1 MPVQYIVTGGAGF
14 IGRNLVAALNA
25 RGHEDILIV
34 DRLGT
39 DRKWRN
45 LLGLSFVDL
54 VDLDDFRNFITES
67 TIDELETVFHLG
79 ACSSTTERDADYL
92 LDNNYRYSQEIC
104 QWCLSSDVRFIYAS
118 SAATYGDGSLG
129 YSDDETRT
137 PLYRP
142 LNMYGYSKQLFD
154 LWAAKQG
161 LFDRIVG
168 LKYFNVFGPYE
179 DHKGEMRSMVHKAY
193 GQILSTGRVRLFKS
207 HRPDY
212 EDGEQLRDFVYVK
225 DAMDVTLFF
234 EDHSQVSGLF
244 NCGTGRA
251 RSWNDLVSA
260 IFAAMER
267 APQIE
272 YIDMPESLRSQY
284 QYFTQANG
292 AKLRSA
298 GYDRPF
304 TSLEEAV
311 RDYVTTYL
319 DPVLG
324 GAVPS

>member
-34 DRLGT
+34 DRLGS
-39 DRKWRN
+39 DQKWKN

-54 VDLDDFRNFITES
+54 VDLGEFRDFIAHS

-92 LDNNYRYSQEIC
+92 LDNNYRYSQEVC
-104 QWCLSSDVRFIYAS
+104 QWCLSSDVRFVYAS

-129 YSDDETRT
+129 YSDEEARI

-154 LWAAKQG
+154 HWAAREG

-207 HRPDY
+207 HRPGY
-212 EDGEQLRDFVYVK
+212 GDGEQLRDFVYVK
-225 DAMDVTLFF
+225 DAVDVTLFF

-251 RSWNDLVSA
+251 RSWNDLMNA
-260 IFAAMER
+260 LFAAMGRPPE
-267 APQIE
+267 IE
-272 YIDMPESLRSQY
+272 YIAMPESLRNQY
-284 QYFTQANG
+284 QYFTQADG
-292 AKLRSA
+292 ARLRSA

-324 GAVPS
+324 GADPD

>member
-34 DRLGT
+34 DRLGS
-39 DRKWRN
+39 DQKWKN
-45 LLGLSFVDL
+45 LPGLSFIDL
-54 VDLDDFRNFITES
+54 VDLDDFRNFIADS
-67 TIDELETVFHLG
+67 SIDELETVFHLG

-129 YSDDETRT
+129 YSDEESRI
-137 PLYRP
+137 PLCRP

-154 LWAAKQG
+154 HWAAREG

-193 GQILSTGRVRLFKS
+193 GQILSTGKVRLFKS
-207 HRPDY
+207 HRDDY
-212 EDGEQLRDFVYVK
+212 EDGEQLRDFIYVK
-225 DAMDVTLFF
+225 DAVDVTLFF
-234 EDHSQVSGLF
+234 EDHSGVSGLY

-251 RSWNDLVSA
+251 RSWNDLVGSL
-260 IFAAMER
+260 FVAMGRRPEI
-267 APQIE
+267 A
-272 YIDMPESLRSQY
+272 YIDMPESLRNQY
-284 QYFTQANG
+284 QYFTQADG

-304 TSLEEAV
+304 TTLEEAV

-319 DPVLG
+319 EPVLG
-324 GAVPS
+324 GAAPE

>member
-39 DRKWRN
+39 DRKWKN
-45 LLGLSFVDL
+45 LPGLSFVDL
-54 VDLDDFRNFITES
+54 VDLDDFRNFIADS
-67 TIDELETVFHLG
+67 AIDELETVFHLG
-79 ACSSTTERDADYL
+79 ACSDTTERDADYL
-92 LDNNYRYSQEIC
+92 LDNNYRYSQEVC

-129 YSDDETRT
+129 YSDDEARI
-137 PLYRP
+137 PRYRP
-142 LNMYGYSKQLFD
+142 LNMYGYSKQMFD
-154 LWAAKQG
+154 HWAAREG

-193 GQILSTGRVRLFKS
+193 GQIASTGRVRLFKS
-207 HRPDY
+207 HRPGY
-212 EDGEQLRDFVYVK
+212 GDGEQLRDFVYVK
-225 DAMDVTLFF
+225 DAVDATLFF
-234 EDHSQVSGLF
+234 EDHSQVSGLY

-251 RSWNDLVSA
+251 RSWNDLMNA
-260 IFAAMER
+260 LFAAMGR
-267 APQIE
+267 APEIE
-272 YIDMPESLRSQY
+272 YIDMPESLRNQY
-284 QYFTQANG
+284 QYFTQADG

-319 DPVLG
+319 EPVLG
-324 GAVPS
+324 GTAPA

>member
-34 DRLGT
+34 DRLGS
-39 DRKWRN
+39 DQKWKN

-54 VDLDDFRNFITES
+54 VDLGEFRDFMADS

-92 LDNNYRYSQEIC
+92 LDNNYRYSQEVC
-104 QWCLSSDVRFIYAS
+104 QWCLSSDVRFVYAS

-129 YSDDETRT
+129 YSDDEARI
-137 PLYRP
+137 PHYRP

-154 LWAAKQG
+154 HWAAREG

-193 GQILSTGRVRLFKS
+193 GQIVSTGRVRLFKS
-207 HRPDY
+207 HRPGY
-212 EDGEQLRDFVYVK
+212 GDGEQLRDFVYVK
-225 DAMDVTLFF
+225 DAVDVTLFF
-234 EDHSQVSGLF
+234 DDHPQVSGLF

-251 RSWNDLVSA
+251 RSWNDLMNA
-260 IFAAMER
+260 LFAAMGRSPE
-267 APQIE
+267 IE
-272 YIDMPESLRSQY
+272 YIDMPESLRNQY
-284 QYFTQANG
+284 QYFTQADR

-324 GAVPS
+324 GADPA

>member
-34 DRLGT
+34 DRLGS
-39 DRKWRN
+39 DRKWKN
-45 LLGLSFVDL
+45 LPGLSFVDL
-54 VDLDDFRNFITES
+54 LDLEDFRNLIADS
-67 TIDELETVFHLG
+67 AIDELETVFHLG
-79 ACSSTTERDADYL
+79 ACSDTTERDADYL
-92 LDNNYRYSQEIC
+92 LDNNYRYSQEVC

-129 YSDDETRT
+129 YSDDEARI
-137 PLYRP
+137 PRYRP

-154 LWAAKQG
+154 HWAARAG

-193 GQILSTGRVRLFKS
+193 GQIISTGKVRLFKS

-212 EDGEQLRDFVYVK
+212 GDGEQLRDFVYVK
-225 DAMDVTLFF
+225 DAVDVTLFF
-234 EDHSQVSGLF
+234 DDHSQVSGLF

-251 RSWNDLVSA
+251 RSWNDLVNA
-260 IFAAMER
+260 LFAAMGR
-267 APQIE
+267 PPAIE
-272 YIDMPESLRSQY
+272 YIDMPESLRDQY
-284 QYFTQANG
+284 QYFTQADG
-292 AKLRSA
+292 AKLRSS
-298 GYDRPF
+298 GCDRSF
-304 TSLEEAV
+304 TPLEEAV
-311 RDYVTTYL
+311 RDYVTSYL

-324 GAVPS
+324 GVAPA

>member
-34 DRLGT
+34 DRLGS
-39 DRKWRN
+39 DQKWKN

-54 VDLDDFRNFITES
+54 VDLGEFRDFIADS
-67 TIDELETVFHLG
+67 SIDELETVFHLG

-92 LDNNYRYSQEIC
+92 LDNNYRYSQEVC
-104 QWCLSSDVRFIYAS
+104 QWCLSSDVRFVYAS

-129 YSDDETRT
+129 YSDDEARI

-154 LWAAKQG
+154 HWAAREG

-193 GQILSTGRVRLFKS
+193 GQIVSTGRVRLFKS
-207 HRPDY
+207 HRPGY
-212 EDGEQLRDFVYVK
+212 GDGEQLRDFVYVK
-225 DAMDVTLFF
+225 DAVDATLFF

-251 RSWNDLVSA
+251 RSWNDLMNA
-260 IFAAMER
+260 LFAAMGR
-267 APQIE
+267 SPQIE
-272 YIDMPESLRSQY
+272 YIDMPESLRNQY
-284 QYFTQANG
+284 QYFTQADG

-298 GYDRPF
+298 GFDRPF
-304 TSLEEAV
+304 TPLKEAV

-324 GAVPS
+324 GADPA

>member
-25 RGHEDILIV
+25 RGYEDILIV
-34 DRLGT
+34 DSLGS
-39 DRKWRN
+39 DQKWKN
-45 LLGLSFVDL
+45 LPGLSFVDL
-54 VDLDDFRNFITES
+54 VDLGDFRNFIANS

-79 ACSSTTERDADYL
+79 ACSDTTERDADYL
-92 LDNNYRYSQEIC
+92 LDNNYRYSQEVC
-104 QWCLSSDVRFIYAS
+104 QWCLSSDVRFVYAS

-129 YSDDETRT
+129 YSDDEARI
-137 PLYRP
+137 PRCRP
-142 LNMYGYSKQLFD
+142 LNMYGYSKQMFD
-154 LWAAKQG
+154 HWAAREG

-212 EDGEQLRDFVYVK
+212 GDGEQLRDFVYVK
-225 DAMDVTLFF
+225 DAVEVTLFF
-234 EDHSQVSGLF
+234 DDHSRVSGLF

-251 RSWNDLVSA
+251 RSWNDLMSA
-260 IFAAMER
+260 LFAAMGRSPE
-267 APQIE
+267 IE
-272 YIDMPESLRSQY
+272 YIDMPESLRNQY
-284 QYFTQANG
+284 QYFTEADG
-292 AKLRSA
+292 TKLRSA

-304 TSLEEAV
+304 TPLEAAV
-311 RDYVTTYL
+311 RDYVTSYL

-324 GAVPS
+324 EAAPA

>member
-34 DRLGT
+34 DRLGS
-39 DRKWRN
+39 DQKWKN
-45 LLGLSFVDL
+45 LLGLSFIDFVDL
-54 VDLDDFRNFITES
+54 EEFRNFIEDS
-67 TIDELETVFHLG
+67 SIDELETVFHLG
-79 ACSSTTERDADYL
+79 ACSDTTERDADYL
-92 LDNNYRYSQEIC
+92 LDNNYRYSQEVC

-118 SAATYGDGSLG
+118 SAATYGDGSRG
-129 YSDDETRT
+129 YSDDEARI
-137 PLYRP
+137 PRYRP
-142 LNMYGYSKQLFD
+142 LNMYGYSKQMFD
-154 LWAAKQG
+154 HWAAREG

-168 LKYFNVFGPYE
+168 LKYFNVFGPCE

-193 GQILSTGRVRLFKS
+193 GQIVSTGRVRLFKS
-207 HRPDY
+207 HRPGY
-212 EDGEQLRDFVYVK
+212 GDGEQLRDFVYVK
-225 DAMDVTLFF
+225 DAVEVTLFF

-251 RSWNDLVSA
+251 RSWNDLMNA
-260 IFAAMER
+260 LFAAMGRPPE
-267 APQIE
+267 IE
-272 YIDMPESLRSQY
+272 YIDMPESLRNQY
-284 QYFTQANG
+284 QYFTQADG

-304 TSLEEAV
+304 TPLEEAV

-324 GAVPS
+324 GTAPA

>member
-34 DRLGT
+34 DRLGS
-39 DRKWRN
+39 DQKWKN

-54 VDLDDFRNFITES
+54 VDLGEFRDFIADS
-67 TIDELETVFHLG
+67 SIDELETVFHLG

-92 LDNNYRYSQEIC
+92 LDNNYRYSQEVC
-104 QWCLSSDVRFIYAS
+104 QWCLSSDVRFVYAS

-129 YSDDETRT
+129 YSDDEARI

-154 LWAAKQG
+154 HWAAREG

-193 GQILSTGRVRLFKS
+193 GQIVSTGRVRLFKS
-207 HRPDY
+207 HRPGY
-212 EDGEQLRDFVYVK
+212 GDGEQLRDFVYVK
-225 DAMDVTLFF
+225 DAVDVTLFF
-234 EDHSQVSGLF
+234 EDYSQVSGLF

-251 RSWNDLVSA
+251 RSWNDLMNA
-260 IFAAMER
+260 LFAAMGR
-267 APQIE
+267 APEIE
-272 YIDMPESLRSQY
+272 YIDMPESLRDQY
-284 QYFTQANG
+284 QYFTQADG

-304 TSLEEAV
+304 TPLEEAV

-324 GAVPS
+324 GTGPA

>member
-25 RGHEDILIV
+25 RGYEDILIV
-34 DRLGT
+34 DRLGS
-39 DRKWRN
+39 DQKWKN

-54 VDLDDFRNFITES
+54 VDLGEFRDFIADS

-92 LDNNYRYSQEIC
+92 LDNNYRYSQEVC
-104 QWCLSSDVRFIYAS
+104 QWCLSSDVRFVYAS

-129 YSDDETRT
+129 YSDDEARI
-137 PLYRP
+137 PLCRP

-154 LWAAKQG
+154 HWAAREG

-193 GQILSTGRVRLFKS
+193 GQIASTGRVRLFKS
-207 HRPDY
+207 HRPGY
-212 EDGEQLRDFVYVK
+212 GDGEQLRDFVYVK
-225 DAMDVTLFF
+225 DAVDATLFF
-234 EDHSQVSGLF
+234 DDHSQVSGLF

-251 RSWNDLVSA
+251 RSWNDLMNA
-260 IFAAMER
+260 LFAAMGRSPE
-267 APQIE
+267 IE
-272 YIDMPESLRSQY
+272 YIDMPESLRNQY
-284 QYFTQANG
+284 QYFTQADG

-304 TSLEEAV
+304 TPLEEAV

-324 GAVPS
+324 GAGRD